1 MSKRFVTGLV
11 LSLALAA
18 PAAAQQRPLV
28 TEDPET
34 IGSGLIL
41 FEGGFD
47 SAARSLSRCRACTG
61 DLLRLPTLGLSFGVE
76 LDRRAA
82 DRRRPLQPAQCQ
94 RARTRR
100 RCRACSISPA
110 TRPATSRTSSSAT
123 KVRLLSET
131 AGRPAIGVR
140 FATKLPNASNENG
153 IGLDTTDFYASLL
166 MGKTVQSVRI
176 VGNAGLG
183 ILGDPTRG
191 DRQGD
196 VLTYGFSVARAVRQ
210 GVGNRRR
217 DQRPPADARR
227 RDRAAG
233 KRHPRRDARRRPVHA
248 SDSAIRRRHHPRH
261 DLAGPKLWLHSR
273 RDLGVSRIHGAVGR
287 FPLPSPCL
295 ILSL

>member
-47 SAARSLSRCRACTG
+47 MQQEIFFPVSGLQG
-61 DLLRLPTLGLSFGVE
+61 DLMRLPTLGLSFGLSSIAE
-76 LDRRAA
+76 LQIDGGLYNRLHVTDRTTA
-82 DRRRPLQPAQCQ
+82 PLSGMLDF
-94 RARTRR
+94 TGDY
-100 RCRACSISPA
+100 
-110 TRPATSRTSSSAT
+110 TSDFEDIVVAT

-131 AGRPAIGVR
+131 PGRPAIGVR

-153 IGLDTTDFYASLL
+153 IGLDTTDFYATLL
-166 MGKTVQSVRI
+166 VGKTVQSVRL

-196 VLTYGFSVARAVRQ
+196 VLQYGFSVARAVRQ
-210 GVGNRRR
+210 GVEIVGEINGRLQPQE
-217 DQRPPADARR
+217 DEDAPPGTDS
-227 RDRAAG
+227 RAA
-233 KRHPRRDARRRPVHA
+233 
-248 SDSAIRRRHHPRH
+248 IRV
-261 DLAGPKLWLHSR
+261 G
-273 RDLGVSRIHGAVGR
+273 GR
-287 FPLPSPCL
+287 FTHRTIRFDGGIILGMTSRDPSFGFTAGLTWVFRGFTVP
-295 ILSL
+295 

>member
-47 SAARSLSRCRACTG
+47 VQREVFFPVSGLTG
-61 DLLRLPTLGLSFGVE
+61 DLVRLPTLGLSFGLSSIAE
-76 LDRRAA
+76 LQIDGGLYNRLNVNERANA
-82 DRRRPLQPAQCQ
+82 PLSSMLDF
-94 RARTRR
+94 TGE
-100 RCRACSISPA
+100 
-110 TRPATSRTSSSAT
+110 TTSDFEDIVIGT

-131 AGRPAIGVR
+131 SGRPAIGGR

-166 MGKTVQSVRI
+166 MGKTVQSIRI

-210 GVGNRRR
+210 GVEIVGEINGRLQTQE
-217 DQRPPADARR
+217 DETAPPGSDT
-227 RDRAAG
+227 RAAMRVG
-233 KRHPRRDARRRPVHA
+233 
-248 SDSAIRRRHHPRH
+248 
-261 DLAGPKLWLHSR
+261 
-273 RDLGVSRIHGAVGR
+273 GR
-287 FPLPSPCL
+287 FTHRTVRFDGGIIVGMTSRDPSFGFTAGVTWVFRGFTVP
-295 ILSL
+295 